1 MPKNITQIQ
10 ELCYGCAVCA
20 TICPPKIITIELNAE
35 GFYEPT
41 IREPE
46 RCTECGLCLS
56 VCSFVEKETALK
68 SDDVAYYAAWSKDHM
83 VRRKCSSGGIGFE
96 IGKHLIEKGYKA
108 CGVRYDCKA
117 NRAEHYMA
125 DTVDGFIPS
134 IGSKYIQSYTL
145 SGFRNLN
152 RKDKFLV
159 TGTPCQI
166 DSICRYVRK
175 LRIEDHFV
183 LMDFFCHGVPS
194 MLVWKQYVKA
204 VEKQTGKLTY
214 VSWRNKQT
222 GWHDSWS
229 MGIEGEDGGEKINWH
244 DSYAMLMR
252 EKKSYHYFSRLST
265 GDPFYRFFLGNFCLG
280 KACYKNCKY
289 KMASSSADIR
299 IGDLWGNAYKDNED
313 GVSAVLALTERGK
326 NLVSEL
332 KESCVFEERSA
343 KVVMEGQMRK
353 SPKMPYIRKIVIKQL
368 QEGKSLSEISRTTLR
383 LYKVSILPKRV
394 INKIIR
400 ILRWEK

>member
-1 MPKNITQIQ
+1 MKNISS
-10 ELCYGCAVCA
+10 LHSCYGCGVCA
-20 TICPPKIITIELNAE
+20 TICPPKIIDIELNPE
-35 GFYEPT
+35 GFYEPRIKDT
-41 IREPE
+41 A

-56 VCSFVEKETALK
+56 VCSFVDKEVALK
-68 SDDVAYYAAWSKDHM
+68 ANDIEYYAAWSKDNA

-96 IGKHLIEKGYKA
+96 IGKYLINQGYKA
-108 CGVRYDCKA
+108 CGVRYDCEA

-125 DTVDGFIPS
+125 DTVEAYIPS
-134 IGSKYIQSYTL
+134 IGSKYIQSYTV
-145 SGFRNLN
+145 SGFKELN

-166 DSICRYVRK
+166 DSMRRYIRK

-194 MLVWKQYVKA
+194 MWVWKQYVKE
-204 VEKQTGKLTY
+204 VEKLTGKLTY

-229 MGIEGEDGGEKINWH
+229 MGIEGEQGGEKINWH

-252 EKKSYHYFSRLST
+252 GKKSYHYFSRLST
-265 GDPFYRFFLGNFCLG
+265 GDLFYQFFLGNACLG

-289 KMASSSADIR
+289 KMSSSSADIR
-299 IGDLWGNAYKDNED
+299 IGDLWGKAYKENED
-313 GVSAVLALTERGK
+313 GVSAVLALTEKGK
-326 NLVSEL
+326 ALI
-332 KESCVFEERSA
+332 KEMQEYCVFEKRTAE
-343 KVVMEGQMRK
+343 VVMEGQMRK
-353 SPKMPYIRKIVIKQL
+353 SPPMPYIRKRIIEQL
-368 QEGKSLSEISRTTLR
+368 REGKSLFQISKTTVR
-383 LYKVSILPKRV
+383 LYKIACLPKRV

-400 ILRWEK
+400 IIKWERK